1 MYVITILRLRG
12 KKCGSD
18 INFLTTY
25 REESRKF
32 SISYSI
38 YIYQRYFIEYF
49 NNLFDLLYRARSGK
63 ASKSDNANQ
72 ANQMNEMNH
81 VTWMEHF
88 KPRLDTSDMS
98 SALDASRDRVQEIHK
113 VQQVREGY

>member
-1 MYVITILRLRG
+1 MERNTTQILIFNNTWRREKKILNKLRLQYVSKMFRRVFY
-12 KKCGSD
+12 D
-18 INFLTTY
+18 
-25 REESRKF
+25 
-32 SISYSI
+32 
-38 YIYQRYFIEYF
+38 
-49 NNLFDLLYRARSGK
+49 LFDLLYRSRSGK

-81 VTWMEHF
+81 VTWIEHF